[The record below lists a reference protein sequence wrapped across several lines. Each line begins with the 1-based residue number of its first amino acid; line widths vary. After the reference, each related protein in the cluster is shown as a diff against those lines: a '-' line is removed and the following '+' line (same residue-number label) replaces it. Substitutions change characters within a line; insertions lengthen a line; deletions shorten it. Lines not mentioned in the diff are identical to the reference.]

1 MEKFS
6 KFINESK
13 FTRFDDADDRNR
25 MQQNMHDFV
34 MSMLDITQ
42 GNDQFIDQ
50 IEGLISGLSWFAYDF
65 ADGNEGLAPL
75 KPTKE
80 KAIRAFVKGLD
91 SLSPLLKKCK
101 QVEAFNL
108 MA

>member
-6 KFINESK
+6 KFVNESK
-13 FTRFDDADDRNR
+13 FTRFDDVDNKQD
-25 MQQNMHDFV
+25 MQQHMHDFI

-42 GNDQFIDQ
+42 GSGLFVDQVQ
-50 IEGLISGLSWFAYDF
+50 GLISGLSWFADDF
-65 ADGNEGLAPL
+65 ADGAEGLDPL
-75 KPTKE
+75 EPSKE

-101 QVEAFNL
+101 QVSAFGIS
-108 MA
+108 